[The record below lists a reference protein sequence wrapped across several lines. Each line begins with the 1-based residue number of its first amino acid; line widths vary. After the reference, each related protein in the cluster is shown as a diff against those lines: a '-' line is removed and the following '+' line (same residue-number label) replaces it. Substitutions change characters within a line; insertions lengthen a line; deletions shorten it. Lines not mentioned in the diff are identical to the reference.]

1 MDGSSATQPPAA
13 NSKSIILARPPARQT
28 EQEFSRGR
36 DGRWLLLKKCE
47 SGENAKHD
55 QRKGNKPGKGP
66 DLRILLVICGIP
78 PPPNRDTLFP
88 QRPQRVI
95 DPRFGLVKTVEVI
108 RHCPP
113 SRILAPPAGCL
124 AATGPVAPIKARI
137 SGLRS
142 GAIDY
147 TSKRLSGTR
156 LFHPFSSRAWFGPP
170 ELCEQPAPQADEP
183 CAQHPLHSS
192 RNIRDNTNR
201 QPRDTAL

>member
-66 DLRILLVICGIP
+66 ESPHTPGHLRDP
-78 PPPNRDTLFP
+78 PAPDRDTLFP

-108 RHCPP
+108 RHC
-113 SRILAPPAGCL
+113 
-124 AATGPVAPIKARI
+124 
-137 SGLRS
+137 
-142 GAIDY
+142 
-147 TSKRLSGTR
+147 
-156 LFHPFSSRAWFGPP
+156 F
-170 ELCEQPAPQADEP
+170 
-183 CAQHPLHSS
+183 
-192 RNIRDNTNR
+192 
-201 QPRDTAL
+201 